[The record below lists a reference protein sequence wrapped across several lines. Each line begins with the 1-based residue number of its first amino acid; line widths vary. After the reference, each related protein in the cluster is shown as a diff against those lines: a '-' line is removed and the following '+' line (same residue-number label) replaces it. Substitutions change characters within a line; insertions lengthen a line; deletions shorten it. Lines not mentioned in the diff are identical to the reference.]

1 VLNQIR
7 TESTGDPAAI
17 NNWDSNAQR
26 GTPSKGLVQVID
38 PTFRTYALPGY
49 DQNIWDPL
57 SNILAGVRYAIA
69 TYGSIPAGMRGV
81 AYDSGGYAPKNGW
94 LMPFNGL
101 SSPEPVLTPG
111 QWRTADSAI
120 DTVARL
126 ANDGAVKMT
135 VNQLPG
141 QSAADL
147 AREIDRRLAFAG
159 GRSA

>member
-1 VLNQIR
+1 
-7 TESTGDPAAI
+7 
-17 NNWDSNAQR
+17 
-26 GTPSKGLVQVID
+26 
-38 PTFRTYALPGY
+38 
-49 DQNIWDPL
+49 
-57 SNILAGVRYAIA
+57 
-69 TYGSIPAGMRGV
+69 
-81 AYDSGGYAPKNGW
+81 
-94 LMPFNGL
+94 MPFNGL